1 MPLTPRPPL
10 SLLDLPGELQAQI
23 ERAARRNRRTAI
35 EELAARVQ
43 STFESSTPETLGT
56 LSLEHELAELSLQS
70 YNLTMELQ
78 ILQVHFKHAELD
90 TEKQRLAILIDEMA
104 SRIGR
109 LEAKRISTLHKAAS
123 LQV

>member
-1 MPLTPRPPL
+1 MKFYFTMDATDLRILAQLQQDASL
-10 SLLDLPGELQAQI
+10 SNQ
-23 ERAARRNRRTAI
+23 
-35 EELAARVQ
+35 ELAARVQ

>member
-1 MPLTPRPPL
+1 MPGITHPPL
-10 SLLDLPGELQAQI
+10 SLLNLPEALQAQL
-23 ERAARRNRRTAI
+23 EKAARRNRRTALA
-35 EELAARVQ
+35 ELVARVQ
-43 STFESSTPETLGT
+43 STFESSMPEMSNAP
-56 LSLEHELAELSLQS
+56 SLEHELAELSLQS

-78 ILQVHFKHAELD
+78 RLQVHFKHAELD